1 MTADRKHVFAV
12 VAGLAALMMGCR
24 TTTPRRAVPPPTPAA
39 ADLKAIRVNGTVLN
53 YVDTIASGAHTDL
66 PPIVLVHGTMGS
78 LREWR
83 NQVPAMAVYART
95 IAYSRRYHLPNTQVE
110 DGQTYSATLHAA
122 DLAAFMSALKL
133 RPADLVGSSYGGTVV
148 VQLALHH
155 PELVHS
161 LILAEPAL
169 DVFTT
174 QAADDSLRRQSAETL
189 TGLDSTR
196 ARFAR
201 GDSMS
206 ALRVFTD
213 ASMGRGAY
221 DAVPAATR
229 NYFISQLFELRK
241 EMLAPPTEWM
251 PRIQCAEMQRLKM
264 PVMVLVGQ
272 NTISVYRGIIEQLRT
287 CLPGTTVRVIPDAG
301 HHVVANSASVNG
313 AILDFVRHIA
323 R

>member
-1 MTADRKHVFAV
+1 MTDPRKHVFAV
-12 VAGLAALMMGCR
+12 VAGLAAFMIACR
-24 TTTPRRAVPPPTPAA
+24 TTTPRSDVPPPTPAA

-53 YVDTIASGAHTDL
+53 YVDTIASGARAEL
-66 PPIVLVHGTMGS
+66 PPIVLVHGSIGS

-83 NQVPAMAVYART
+83 NQVPAMAVYTRT
-95 IAYSRRYHLPNTQVE
+95 IAYSRRYHLPNPQVE
-110 DGQTYSATLHAA
+110 DGQTYSASLHAA
-122 DLAAFMSALKL
+122 DLAAFMTALRL
-133 RPADLVGSSYGGTVV
+133 QPADLVGSSYGGTVV

-174 QAADDSLRRQSAETL
+174 QAADDSIRRQSAETL

-201 GDSMS
+201 GDSIS
-206 ALRVFTD
+206 ALRAFTD
-213 ASMGRGAY
+213 ASLGRGAY
-221 DAVPAATR
+221 DAVSAATR
-229 NYFISQLFELRK
+229 SYFISQLFELRK

-251 PRIQCAEMQRLKM
+251 PRIQCAELQRLTM

-272 NTISVYRGIIEQLRT
+272 NTTSVYRGIIEQLQT
-287 CLPGTTVRVIPDAG
+287 CLRGTTVKVIPDAG

-313 AILDFVRHIA
+313 AILDFVRQTA

>member
-1 MTADRKHVFAV
+1 MTVARKHVFAL
-12 VAGLAALMMGCR
+12 VAGLAAFMMACR
-24 TTTPRRAVPPPTPAA
+24 STTPLSNVPPTTPAT

-53 YVDTIASGAHTDL
+53 YVDTIASGAHDDL
-66 PPIVLVHGTMGS
+66 PPIVLVHGTIGS

-83 NQVPAMAVYART
+83 NQVPAMSVYTRT
-95 IAYSRRYHLPNTQVE
+95 IAYSRRYHLPNPQVE
-110 DGQTYSATLHAA
+110 DGKTYSATLHAA
-122 DLAAFMSALKL
+122 DLAAFMRALKL

-174 QAADDSLRRQSAETL
+174 EAAYDSLGRQSAETL
-189 TGLDSTR
+189 NGLDSTR

-206 ALRVFTD
+206 ALRVFID

-251 PRIQCAEMQRLKM
+251 PRIQCAELQRLKM

-272 NTISVYRGIIEQLRT
+272 NTISVYRGLIEQLQN
-287 CLPGTTVRVIPDAG
+287 CLPGTTVKLIPDAG

-313 AILDFVRHIA
+313 AILDFVRRIA